1 MLPSSQTCDCHVTVG
16 FFFKEG
22 FSSQFV
28 NLVINQL
35 RLSRDDLVLDPF
47 LGVGTTL
54 LTCRELGISSIGLD
68 VSPLFVFIT
77 RVKLRNYDPD
87 ELRRWRD
94 EIFSIK
100 FEKPEV
106 KVSGFLRNLFPKP
119 VLEDLFFFK
128 NIISKI
134 PDAETR
140 DFFTLALMVAA
151 EKSSYMMRDGAV
163 IKIVKNK
170 PRIPSLRKA
179 YKITINRMIED
190 VERHPLTE
198 ATAEAMIGDA
208 RQMDTVETESV
219 DAVITSPPYL
229 NKIEYTRCYW
239 PEYEIFFPQINHTAL
254 RSYLSMRPDD
264 IDYTQLSRDAPL
276 AAQLYFE
283 DMEKVCGEV
292 YRVLKA
298 GGAAVMVLGGGVFP
312 DRVIQ
317 ADVAVAEIAER
328 CGLNVE
334 KIVAVNK
341 RVAAVDRVRKIGE
354 SRESIIYLRK

>member
-1 MLPSSQTCDCHVTVG
+1 M
-16 FFFKEG
+16 
-22 FSSQFV
+22 
-28 NLVINQL
+28 
-35 RLSRDDLVLDPF
+35 SRGSLVLDPF

-54 LTCRELGISSIGLD
+54 LTCRELGINSVGFD
-68 VSPLFVFIT
+68 VSPLFVFISE
-77 RVKLRNYDPD
+77 VKLRDYDVD
-87 ELRRWRD
+87 ELRRVRD

-106 KVSGFLRNLFPKP
+106 KVSGFLRNLYPKP

-128 NIISKI
+128 GLISKI
-134 PDAETR
+134 SDEEVR

-179 YKITINRMIED
+179 YRIMVNRMIDD
-190 VERHPLTE
+190 VEKLPLTD
-198 ATAEAMIGDA
+198 ASVKAMVGDA
-208 RQMDTVETESV
+208 RRMESVETESV

-239 PEYEIFFPQINHTAL
+239 PEYEIFFPHISHTGI

-264 IDYTQLSRDAPL
+264 VELSMLGGDAPL
-276 AAQLYFE
+276 VAELYFE

-292 YRVLKA
+292 YRVLKP
-298 GGAAVMVLGGGVFP
+298 GGAAVMVVGGGVFP
-312 DRVIQ
+312 DKVIQ
-317 ADVAVAEIAER
+317 VDVAVAEIAER

-334 KIVAVNK
+334 RIVAVNK